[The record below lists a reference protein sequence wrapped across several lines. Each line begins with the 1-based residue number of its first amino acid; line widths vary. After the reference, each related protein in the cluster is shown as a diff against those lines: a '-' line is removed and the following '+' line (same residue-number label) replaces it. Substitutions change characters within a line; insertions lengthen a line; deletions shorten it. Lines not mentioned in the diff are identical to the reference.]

1 MTGGVTPLYLHGVPT
16 SSDDWVPFLERTG
29 GVAPDLPG
37 FGRSGKPGYLTYT
50 MEEYDRFLERFLD
63 ERGLERVS
71 LVVHDWGAVGLL
83 IAQRLPERIARVVI
97 INAVPLLPGYRWHR
111 TARIWRTPLLGEFSM
126 GMTFRFTLRQLTRE
140 SNATPGPLPEQ
151 WIDSTMAHFDQGTQR
166 AILRLYR
173 SSPPGEARRGGRS
186 PRRAGRAGA
195 RPLGHARPLHPRAL
209 RARLRCRAAARGAR
223 GVPRR
228 GALGLA
234 RPARHDRP
242 RGRLPERRVSA
253 QARAAPAARSDR
265 LASLRR
271 PPAWTLTALIAVV
284 YLIVAPQSPDLAAA
298 SYRSHLFSQL
308 GFTVWDNSWYGGHHL
323 PAYSVLAPRSA
334 PRSARRC
341 SRRCR

>member
-1 MTGGVTPLYLHGVPT
+1 M
-16 SSDDWVPFLERTG
+16 PFLERTG
-29 GVAPDLPG
+29 GIAPDLPG
-37 FGRSGKPGYLTYT
+37 FGRSGKPGYLAYT

-63 ERGLERVS
+63 ERGLDRVS
-71 LVVHDWGAVGLL
+71 LVMHDWGAVGLL

-195 RPLGHARPLHPRAL
+195 RRCGARATPTSPRASGPTTL
-209 RARLRCRAAARGAR
+209 PRCR
-223 GVPRR
+223 RR
-228 GALGLA
+228 ELA
-234 RPARHDRP
+234 EYPDAGHWGWLDRP
-242 RGRLPERRVSA
+242 DMIDRV
-253 QARAAPAARSDR
+253 AAFLSD
-265 LASLRR
+265 
-271 PPAWTLTALIAVV
+271 
-284 YLIVAPQSPDLAAA
+284 
-298 SYRSHLFSQL
+298 
-308 GFTVWDNSWYGGHHL
+308 G
-323 PAYSVLAPRSA
+323 
-334 PRSARRC
+334 
-341 SRRCR
+341 